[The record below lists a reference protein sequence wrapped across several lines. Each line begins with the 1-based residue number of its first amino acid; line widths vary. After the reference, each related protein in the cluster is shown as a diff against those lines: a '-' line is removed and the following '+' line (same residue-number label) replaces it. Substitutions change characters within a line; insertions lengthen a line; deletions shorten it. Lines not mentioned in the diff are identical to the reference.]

1 MVNPRGA
8 TGPHADVRR
17 TPIAVRQVLHT
28 KLKSFPSLEEIS
40 ALADELHPFFSQ
52 TAVIPPPLSLPPA
65 HTGVEHSVP
74 PSLASPYST
83 RATM

>member
-17 TPIAVRQVLHT
+17 TPIAVPQVLHT

-40 ALADELHPFFSQ
+40 ALADELQPFFSQ
-52 TAVIPPPLSLPPA
+52 TAVFLLPLPPA
-65 HTGVEHSVP
+65 HTGVEHWEYRRRLRP
-74 PSLASPYST
+74 RNTGY
-83 RATM
+83 